1 MTQEVAMFGNST
13 KRKKAEKT
21 AQDAWDTLV
30 STMGSAGGSAKS
42 TAAVVGKRTS
52 DTARS
57 VGSRASDKA
66 SDLAETAQDKLSDV
80 AEEAWLRASNAID
93 ALSGRK
99 PRKPWG
105 WIAVGVLGG
114 IAVGYAVAA
123 TAPKYLAAAMDK
135 FNDEPQDDFVT
146 GGPVP
151 GPGSFGTTSRYDG
164 SSASSDTGTSTVTGS
179 TAPLPPTV

>member
-1 MTQEVAMFGNST
+1 MTQEVAMFGKSS

-21 AQDAWDTLV
+21 AQDAWDSLV
-30 STMGSAGGSAKS
+30 SAMGSAGDSAKS
-42 TAAVVGKRTS
+42 TAVSVSRRTG

-66 SDLAETAQDKLSDV
+66 GGLAEVAQEKLSDV
-80 AEEAWLRASNAID
+80 AEEAWIRANNALD

-123 TAPKYLAAAMDK
+123 TAPKYIAAAMDK

-146 GGPVP
+146 GGSGGTVP
-151 GPGSFGTTSRYDG
+151 GPAHLGTTHRYD
-164 SSASSDTGTSTVTGS
+164 ASTMPSTGS
-179 TAPLPPTV
+179 TAQVPPTA